1 MRIPLHSTGQEF
13 WPERNVGVLALKLV
27 HSRYNGP
34 WYKKKILYKD
44 KKSLGKFRTRLP
56 IGPSCPTGQ
65 EFWPEFS
72 VFVYPLKLVDSKYRG
87 LRKKWMIIYKEKK
100 NLR

>member
-65 EFWPEFS
+65 EFWPECNIGIFAWKP
-72 VFVYPLKLVDSKYRG
+72 VYS
-87 LRKKWMIIYKEKK
+87 IYKGPRNEWKVINIK
-100 NLR
+100 T